1 MLKPALRPPMRAPM
15 RSANA
20 PREGVGGAWLATEAS
35 LRAYLATTDGAD
47 NPHSLV
53 AMASPPT
60 ITTDTTTTPAVAYTR
75 TLTMATPADLAQVL
89 VESGDQTIN
98 SNFLQPVQATQ
109 ASGVVA
115 RTASRV
121 SVNIN
126 ADVVAFYVIGVATAY
141 RFLVDDQYVDF
152 TGTVAGATSGTGNNY
167 IILTFASKAVRK
179 VTVEL
184 QQGCAIRRIHIKT
197 GDSYGAKPTAK
208 AHRGVIFGDSITA
221 ASGATAFGDGYVQ
234 IAGDYLGVPDLVP
247 SGVGSTGY
255 VNTAT
260 GTRYKLSERISAD
273 LDRALAAGSLSFV
286 VVAMGIND
294 LGLSGIQAEAEACYA
309 IIRAKCPA
317 ALVFVLPPWDAS
329 APTPAS
335 ADYIAAKAAIT
346 AAVGSRGGFRILD
359 AEGVEYTKSS
369 GVHPDTSG
377 HDTLGLWLDEAI
389 RLALAA

>member
-1 MLKPALRPPMRAPM
+1 MQIGQIGRVGRMGGAPVT
-15 RSANA
+15 
-20 PREGVGGAWLATEAS
+20 GVGMWVATETAV
-35 LRAYLATTDGAD
+35 RAYLATTGGAS
-47 NPHSLV
+47 NPHSMG

-60 ITTDTTTTPAVAYTR
+60 ITTDTTTAPAVSYPR
-75 TLTMATPADLAQVL
+75 TLTMATPNDLAQVL
-89 VESGDQTIN
+89 VESGDRTIN
-98 SNFLQPVQATQ
+98 ANFLQPVQAAQ
-109 ASGVVA
+109 ATGVIA

-121 SVNIN
+121 SVNVN
-126 ADVVAFYVIGVATAY
+126 ADVVAFYVIGVTTAY

-152 TGTVAGATSGTGNNY
+152 TGTVPGATSGTGNNY

-184 QQGCAIRRIHIKT
+184 QQGCALRRIHIKT

-221 ASGATAFGDGYVQ
+221 ATGAAAFGDGYVQ
-234 IAGDYLGVPDLVP
+234 VAGDHLGIPDLVP

-260 GTRYKLSERISAD
+260 GTRYKLSERIGAD
-273 LDRALAAGSLSFV
+273 LDRALVAGPLSIV

-294 LGLSGIQAEAEACYA
+294 LGLSGIQAEADACYA
-309 IIRAKCPA
+309 VIRAKCPA

-329 APTPAS
+329 APSPVS
-335 ADYIAAKAAIT
+335 ADYITAKAAIT
-346 AAVGSRGGFRILD
+346 TAVGSRGGFRMLD

-369 GVHPDTSG
+369 GVHPDTDG
-377 HDTLGLWLDEAI
+377 HETLGLWLAGAI
-389 RLALAA
+389 RSALTT